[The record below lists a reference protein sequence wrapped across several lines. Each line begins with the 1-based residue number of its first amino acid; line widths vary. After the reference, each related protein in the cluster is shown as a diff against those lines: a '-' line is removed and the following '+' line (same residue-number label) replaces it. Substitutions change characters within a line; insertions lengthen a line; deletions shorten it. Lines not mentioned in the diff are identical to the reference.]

1 MYQFV
6 RYSHFLGLAGEL
18 PLVELDFF
26 FNNRSG
32 DETSRWN
39 GVKIGRVGDEGKI
52 GETGPRFC
60 GIGDRKGGEFCG
72 VGKEGGVESTG

>member
-1 MYQFV
+1 M
-6 RYSHFLGLAGEL
+6 RYSYFLGLAREL

-39 GVKIGRVGDEGKI
+39 VVKIGRVGDEGKI
-52 GETGPRFC
+52 DETGPCFC
-60 GIGDRKGGEFCG
+60 GVGDRKGGEFCVEF
-72 VGKEGGVESTG
+72 VGKEGGVEFTG